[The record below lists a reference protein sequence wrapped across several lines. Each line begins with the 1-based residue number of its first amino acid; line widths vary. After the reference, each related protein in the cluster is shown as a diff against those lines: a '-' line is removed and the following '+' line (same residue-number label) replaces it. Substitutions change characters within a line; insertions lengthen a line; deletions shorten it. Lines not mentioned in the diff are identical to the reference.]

1 MSTGKSRDFRSVA
14 RAALGLFL
22 ALSVGCAA
30 TPSASHHKFASKAN
44 TYETDVLGL
53 VLNGTAV
60 ANVADNAASAPLT
73 NLYIAFATAD
83 PGEAGDQT
91 TSEATFTGYS
101 RTAIGRSP
109 GSPQWTVSSI
119 GGVGTAKNTNAITG
133 PTYTVG
139 AGSPQTL
146 TFFDVGTA
154 SSGAGKILY
163 SGALSNALI
172 VNPGITVQIPVN
184 ALVITED

>member
-1 MSTGKSRDFRSVA
+1 MGNTFR
-14 RAALGLFL
+14 RLFLGL
-22 ALSVGCAA
+22 ALLSAVGCAA
-30 TPSASHHKFASKAN
+30 TAPQHGHKFASKAN

-60 ANVADNAASAPLT
+60 ASIADNAAAAPLT
-73 NLYIAFATAD
+73 NLYIAFATGD

-91 TSEATFTGYS
+91 TSEATFPGYG

-109 GSPQWTVSSI
+109 GAPQWTVSSI

-146 TFFDVGTA
+146 TFFDVGTS

-163 SGALSNALI
+163 SGALTNSLI
-172 VNPGITVQIPVN
+172 VNPGITIQIAAN